1 MRRILISL
9 LSVLAAAS
17 WAAAQ
22 SDQSG
27 QSGQSGNGQ
36 RLPLALYQGASA
48 PPVVITLQDA
58 LERARKLDADVQSAL
73 SDVKSAGEERVQAK
87 ASLLP
92 AISATS
98 QYLGTQGNGVN
109 PSGRYVSNDGV
120 HMYRDWAVLH
130 EDVSANTFRKTG
142 TQRADASEILAKAK
156 VEVAQRGLAVTV
168 TKSYYAMVT
177 AQRKYANSQLASQEA
192 DRFLERTRQQERLGE
207 VARYDVMKAQLQ
219 SQDQQQSFDD
229 AALAMETTRL
239 TLAVLVFPAL
249 TENFTVVDDLESG
262 PVLPS
267 FEDVR
272 ALAGKDNPEIRAALE
287 AVRQANKDTE
297 AARNARLPSLSLDL
311 TYGIE
316 ANAFALHS
324 TVAAFPEGG
333 ILPNLGYA
341 VVANLT
347 IPVFDWGAQKSKVR
361 QAQIRETQLQ
371 TQASQAQRQIAAN
384 LQLNYDEAVGAR
396 AAVNRARSAMELAT
410 ELLNVSNNRYIGGA
424 APASEVVDAQ
434 NALVKARNDYADA
447 QTRYRVA
454 IASLQTFTGSF

>member
-1 MRRILISL
+1 MRRISISL
-9 LSVLAAAS
+9 LCVCAAAS
-17 WAAAQ
+17 WASAQ
-22 SDQSG
+22 SDT
-27 QSGQSGNGQ
+27 GQ
-36 RLPLALYQGASA
+36 RLPLALSQGASA

-58 LERARKLDADVQSAL
+58 LERARKLDVEVQSAIA
-73 SDVKSAGEERVQAK
+73 DVRSAGEERVQAK

-92 AISATS
+92 GVSVTS

-109 PSGRYVSNDGV
+109 PSGRYVTNDGV
-120 HMYRDWAVLH
+120 HLYRDWALVH
-130 EDVSANTFRKTG
+130 EDVTANTFRRTG
-142 TQRADASEILAKAK
+142 TQRAEASEILAKAK

-168 TKSYYAMVT
+168 TKNYYAMVT
-177 AQRKYANSQLASQEA
+177 AQRKYANAQLASQEA

-207 VARYDVMKAQLQ
+207 VAHYDVVKAQLQ
-219 SQDQQQSFDD
+219 SENQEQSFDD

-239 TLAVLVFPAL
+239 SLAVLVFPAL

-267 FEDVR
+267 FDDVR
-272 ALAGKDNPEIRAALE
+272 MLAGKDNPEIRAALQ
-287 AVRQANKDTE
+287 AVRQASMDTE
-297 AARNARLPSLSLDL
+297 SARNARLPSLSVDL
-311 TYGIE
+311 SYGIE

-324 TVAAFPEGG
+324 TVASFPEGG

-361 QAQIRETQLQ
+361 QAQLRETQLQ

-396 AAVNRARSAMELAT
+396 AAVNRARRAMELAT
-410 ELLNVSNNRYIGGA
+410 ESLNLSNNRYIGGA

-434 NALVKARNDYADA
+434 NAVVRARNDYADA

-454 IASLQTFTGSF
+454 IATLQTFTGSF

>member
-1 MRRILISL
+1 MRKISISL
-9 LSVLAAAS
+9 LCVCAAAS
-17 WAAAQ
+17 WASAQ
-22 SDQSG
+22 SDT
-27 QSGQSGNGQ
+27 GQ
-36 RLPLALYQGASA
+36 RLPLALSQGASA

-58 LERARKLDADVQSAL
+58 LERARKLDVEVQSAIA
-73 SDVKSAGEERVQAK
+73 DVRSAGEERVQAK

-92 AISATS
+92 GVSVTS

-109 PSGRYVSNDGV
+109 PSGRYVTNDGV
-120 HMYRDWAVLH
+120 HLYRDWALVH
-130 EDVSANTFRKTG
+130 EDVTANTFRKTG
-142 TQRADASEILAKAK
+142 TQRAEASEILAKAK

-168 TKSYYAMVT
+168 TKNYYAMVT
-177 AQRKYANSQLASQEA
+177 AQRKYANAQLASQEA

-207 VARYDVMKAQLQ
+207 VAHYDVVKAQLQ
-219 SQDQQQSFDD
+219 SENQEQSFDD

-239 TLAVLVFPAL
+239 SLAVLVFPAL

-267 FEDVR
+267 FDDVR
-272 ALAGKDNPEIRAALE
+272 MLAGKDNPEIRAALQ
-287 AVRQANKDTE
+287 AVRQASMDTE
-297 AARNARLPSLSLDL
+297 SARNARLPSLSVDL
-311 TYGIE
+311 SYGIE

-324 TVAAFPEGG
+324 TVASFPEGG

-361 QAQIRETQLQ
+361 QAQLRETQLQ

-396 AAVNRARSAMELAT
+396 AAVNRARRAMELAT
-410 ELLNVSNNRYIGGA
+410 ESLNLSNNRYIGGA

-434 NALVKARNDYADA
+434 NAVVRARNDYADA

-454 IASLQTFTGSF
+454 IATLQTFTGSF

>member
-1 MRRILISL
+1 MRRIFISL
-9 LSVLAAAS
+9 LSILAAAS

-22 SDQSG
+22 SNSG
-27 QSGQSGNGQ
+27 QP
-36 RLPLALYQGASA
+36 LPLAQSQGAAA

-58 LERARKLDADVQSAL
+58 LERARKLDAEVQSAVAEVL
-73 SDVKSAGEERVQAK
+73 SAGEERVQAK

-92 AISATS
+92 GISVTS

-120 HMYRDWAVLH
+120 HLYRDWAVLH
-130 EDVSANTFRKTG
+130 EDVTANTFRKTG
-142 TQRADASEILAKAK
+142 TQRAEASEILAKAK

-168 TKSYYAMVT
+168 TKNYYAMVT
-177 AQRKYANSQLASQEA
+177 AQRKYANSQLAAQEA

-207 VARYDVMKAQLQ
+207 VAHYDVVKAQLQ
-219 SQDQQQSFDD
+219 SENQQQSFDD

-239 TLAVLVFPAL
+239 SLAVLVFPVMN
-249 TENFTVVDDLESG
+249 ENFSVVDDLESG

-267 FEDVR
+267 FDDVR
-272 ALAGKDNPEIRAALE
+272 MLAEKDNPEIRAALQ
-287 AVRQANKDTE
+287 AVRQASMDTE
-297 AARNARLPSLSLDL
+297 AARNARLPSLSVDL

-333 ILPNLGYA
+333 ILPNLGYGI
-341 VVANLT
+341 VANLT

-361 QAQIRETQLQ
+361 QAQLRETQFQ

-396 AAVNRARSAMELAT
+396 AAVNRARRAMELAT
-410 ELLNVSNNRYIGGA
+410 ESLNLSNNRYIGGA

>member
-1 MRRILISL
+1 MRRIFVSL
-9 LSVLAAAS
+9 LIVLAAAS

-22 SDQSG
+22 SDP
-27 QSGQSGNGQ
+27 SGNGQ
-36 RLPLALYQGASA
+36 RLPLALSQGASA

-58 LERARKLDADVQSAL
+58 LERARKLDYEVQSAVA
-73 SDVKSAGEERVQAK
+73 DVKSAGEERVQAK
-87 ASLLP
+87 SSLLP
-92 AISATS
+92 GVSVTS
-98 QYLGTQGNGVN
+98 QYLNTQGNGVN

-130 EDVSANTFRKTG
+130 EEVTANTFRKTG

-177 AQRKYANSQLASQEA
+177 AQRKYANAQLASQEA

-207 VARYDVMKAQLQ
+207 VAHYDTVKAQLQ
-219 SQDQQQSFDD
+219 SEDQQQSFDD

-239 TLAVLVFPAL
+239 SLAVLVFPAL

-267 FEDVR
+267 FDDVR
-272 ALAGKDNPEIRAALE
+272 MLAGKDNPEIRAALQ
-287 AVRQANKDTE
+287 AVRQASKDTE
-297 AARNARLPSLSLDL
+297 AARNARLPTLAVDFS
-311 TYGIE
+311 YGIE

-361 QAQIRETQLQ
+361 QAQLRETQLQ

-396 AAVNRARSAMELAT
+396 AAVNRARRAMELAT
-410 ELLNVSNNRYIGGA
+410 ESLNLSNNRYIGGA

-454 IASLQTFTGSF
+454 IATLQTFTGSF

>member
-1 MRRILISL
+1 MRRIFISL

-22 SDQSG
+22 SDS
-27 QSGQSGNGQ
+27 GQ
-36 RLPLALYQGASA
+36 RLPLAQSQGASA

-58 LERARKLDADVQSAL
+58 LERARKLDAELQSAL
-73 SDVKSAGEERVQAK
+73 SDIMTAGEERVQAK
-87 ASLLP
+87 SSLLP
-92 AISATS
+92 GISVTS

-120 HMYRDWAVLH
+120 HLYRDWALLH
-130 EDVSANTFRKTG
+130 QDVTANTFRKTG
-142 TQRADASEILAKAK
+142 SQRADASEILAKAK

-168 TKSYYAMVT
+168 TKSYYALVT
-177 AQRKYANSQLASQEA
+177 AQRKYANAQLASQEA

-207 VARYDVMKAQLQ
+207 IPRYDVMKAQLQ

-239 TLAVLVFPAL
+239 SLAVLVFPSL

-262 PVLPS
+262 PVLPP
-267 FEDVR
+267 FDDVQM
-272 ALAGKDNPEIRAALE
+272 LAGKDNPEIRAALQ
-287 AVRQANKDTE
+287 AVRQASKDTE
-297 AARNARLPSLSLDL
+297 AARNARLPSLSVDL
-311 TYGIE
+311 SYGIE

-361 QAQIRETQLQ
+361 QAQLRETQLQ

-410 ELLNVSNNRYIGGA
+410 EILNVSNNRYIGGA

-454 IASLQTFTGSF
+454 IATLQTFTGSF

>member
-1 MRRILISL
+1 MRKISISL
-9 LSVLAAAS
+9 LCVCAAAS
-17 WAAAQ
+17 WASAQ
-22 SDQSG
+22 SDT
-27 QSGQSGNGQ
+27 GQ
-36 RLPLALYQGASA
+36 RLPLALSQGASA

-58 LERARKLDADVQSAL
+58 LERARKLDVEVQSAIA
-73 SDVKSAGEERVQAK
+73 DVRSAGEERVQAK

-92 AISATS
+92 GVSVTS

-109 PSGRYVSNDGV
+109 PSGRYVTNDGV
-120 HMYRDWAVLH
+120 HLYRDWALVH
-130 EDVSANTFRKTG
+130 EDVTANTFRKTG
-142 TQRADASEILAKAK
+142 TQRAEASEILAKAK

-168 TKSYYAMVT
+168 TKNYYAMVT
-177 AQRKYANSQLASQEA
+177 AQRKYANAQLASQEA

-207 VARYDVMKAQLQ
+207 VAHYDVVKAQLQ
-219 SQDQQQSFDD
+219 SENQEQSFDD
-229 AALAMETTRL
+229 AALAMESTRL
-239 TLAVLVFPAL
+239 SLAVLVFPAL

-267 FEDVR
+267 FDDVR
-272 ALAGKDNPEIRAALE
+272 MLAGKDNPEIRAALQ
-287 AVRQANKDTE
+287 AVRQASMDTE
-297 AARNARLPSLSLDL
+297 SARNARLPSLSVDL
-311 TYGIE
+311 SYGIE

-324 TVAAFPEGG
+324 TVASFPEGG

-361 QAQIRETQLQ
+361 QAQLRETQLQ

-396 AAVNRARSAMELAT
+396 AAVNRARRAMELAT
-410 ELLNVSNNRYIGGA
+410 ESLNLSNNRYIGGA

-434 NALVKARNDYADA
+434 NAVVRARNDYADA

-454 IASLQTFTGSF
+454 IATLQTFTGSF

>member
-1 MRRILISL
+1 MRRIFIPL
-9 LSVLAAAS
+9 LCIFAAAS
-17 WAAAQ
+17 WASAQ
-22 SDQSG
+22 SD
-27 QSGQSGNGQ
+27 NGQ
-36 RLPLALYQGASA
+36 RLPLAQSPGALA

-58 LERARKLDADVQSAL
+58 LERARKLDAEVQAA
-73 SDVKSAGEERVQAK
+73 VAEVQSAGEERVQAK
-87 ASLLP
+87 SSLLP
-92 AISATS
+92 GISLTS

-130 EDVSANTFRKTG
+130 EDVTANTFRKTG
-142 TQRADASEILAKAK
+142 THRAEASEILAKAK

-177 AQRKYANSQLASQEA
+177 AQRKYANAQLASQEA

-207 VARYDVMKAQLQ
+207 VAHYDVVKAQLQ
-219 SQDQQQSFDD
+219 SEDQQQSFDD

-239 TLAVLVFPAL
+239 TLAVLVFPTL

-267 FEDVR
+267 FDDVR
-272 ALAGKDNPEIRAALE
+272 TLAGKDNPEIRAALQ
-287 AVRQANKDTE
+287 AVRQASMDTE
-297 AARNARLPSLSLDL
+297 AARNARLPSLAVDFS
-311 TYGIE
+311 YGIE

-361 QAQIRETQLQ
+361 QAQLRETQLQ

-396 AAVNRARSAMELAT
+396 AAVNRARRAMELAT
-410 ELLNVSNNRYIGGA
+410 ESLNLSNNRYIGGA

-454 IASLQTFTGSF
+454 IATLQTFTGSF

>member
-1 MRRILISL
+1 MRRISISL
-9 LSVLAAAS
+9 LCVCAAAS
-17 WAAAQ
+17 WASAQ
-22 SDQSG
+22 SDT
-27 QSGQSGNGQ
+27 GQ
-36 RLPLALYQGASA
+36 RLPLALSQGASA

-58 LERARKLDADVQSAL
+58 LERARKLDVEVQSAIA
-73 SDVKSAGEERVQAK
+73 DVRSAGEERVQAK

-92 AISATS
+92 GVSVTS

-109 PSGRYVSNDGV
+109 PSGRYVTNDGV
-120 HMYRDWAVLH
+120 HLYRDWALVH
-130 EDVSANTFRKTG
+130 EDVTANTFRKTG
-142 TQRADASEILAKAK
+142 TQRAEASEILAKAK

-168 TKSYYAMVT
+168 TKNYYAMVT
-177 AQRKYANSQLASQEA
+177 AQRKYANAQLASQEA

-207 VARYDVMKAQLQ
+207 VAHYDVVKAQLQ
-219 SQDQQQSFDD
+219 SENQEQSFDD
-229 AALAMETTRL
+229 AALAMESTRL
-239 TLAVLVFPAL
+239 SLAVLVFPAL

-267 FEDVR
+267 FDDVR
-272 ALAGKDNPEIRAALE
+272 MLAGKDNPEIRAALQ
-287 AVRQANKDTE
+287 AVRQASMDTE
-297 AARNARLPSLSLDL
+297 SARNARLPSLSVDL
-311 TYGIE
+311 SYGIE

-324 TVAAFPEGG
+324 TVASFPEGG

-361 QAQIRETQLQ
+361 QAQLRETQLQ

-396 AAVNRARSAMELAT
+396 AAVNRARRAMELAT
-410 ELLNVSNNRYIGGA
+410 ESLNLSNNRYIGGA

-434 NALVKARNDYADA
+434 NAVVRARNDYADA

-454 IASLQTFTGSF
+454 IATLQTFTGSF

>member
-1 MRRILISL
+1 
-9 LSVLAAAS
+9 
-17 WAAAQ
+17 
-22 SDQSG
+22 
-27 QSGQSGNGQ
+27 
-36 RLPLALYQGASA
+36 
-48 PPVVITLQDA
+48 VITLQDA
-58 LERARKLDADVQSAL
+58 LERARKLDAELQSAL
-73 SDVKSAGEERVQAK
+73 SDIMTAGEERVQAK
-87 ASLLP
+87 SSLLP
-92 AISATS
+92 GISVTS

-120 HMYRDWAVLH
+120 HLYRDWALLH
-130 EDVSANTFRKTG
+130 QDVTANTFRKTG
-142 TQRADASEILAKAK
+142 SQRADASEILAKAK

-168 TKSYYAMVT
+168 TKSYYALVT
-177 AQRKYANSQLASQEA
+177 AQRKYANAQLASQEA

-207 VARYDVMKAQLQ
+207 IPRYDVMKAQLQ

-239 TLAVLVFPAL
+239 SLAVLVFPSL

-262 PVLPS
+262 PVLPP
-267 FEDVR
+267 FDDVQM
-272 ALAGKDNPEIRAALE
+272 LAGKDNPEIRAALQ
-287 AVRQANKDTE
+287 AVRQASKDTE
-297 AARNARLPSLSLDL
+297 AARNARLPSLSVDL
-311 TYGIE
+311 SYGIE

-361 QAQIRETQLQ
+361 QAQLRETQLQ

-410 ELLNVSNNRYIGGA
+410 EILNVSNNRYIGGA

-454 IASLQTFTGSF
+454 IATLQTFTGSF

>member
-1 MRRILISL
+1 MRRIFIAL
-9 LSVLAAAS
+9 LFVLAASS

-27 QSGQSGNGQ
+27 NGQ
-36 RLPLALYQGASA
+36 RLPLAQSLGASA

-58 LERARKLDADVQSAL
+58 LERARKLDVEVLSAVSDVQ
-73 SDVKSAGEERVQAK
+73 SAGEERVQAK
-87 ASLLP
+87 SSLLP
-92 AISATS
+92 GISVTS

-130 EDVSANTFRKTG
+130 EDVTANTFRKTG
-142 TQRADASEILAKAK
+142 TQRAEASEILAKAR

-168 TKSYYAMVT
+168 TKNYYAMVT
-177 AQRKYANSQLASQEA
+177 AQRKYATAQTASQEA

-207 VARYDVMKAQLQ
+207 VAHYDVVKAQLQ
-219 SQDQQQSFDD
+219 SEDQQQSFDD
-229 AALAMETTRL
+229 AALAMATTRL
-239 TLAVLVFPAL
+239 SLAVLVFPAL
-249 TENFTVVDDLESG
+249 NENFTVVDDLESG

-267 FEDVR
+267 FDDVR
-272 ALAGKDNPEIRAALE
+272 MLAEKDNPEIRAALQ
-287 AVRQANKDTE
+287 AVRQASLDTE
-297 AARNARLPSLSLDL
+297 AARNARLPSLAVDFS
-311 TYGIE
+311 YGIE

-333 ILPNLGYA
+333 VLPNLGYA

-361 QAQIRETQLQ
+361 QAQLRETQLQ

-396 AAVNRARSAMELAT
+396 AAVNRARRSMELAT
-410 ELLNVSNNRYIGGA
+410 ESLNLSNNRYIGGA

-454 IASLQTFTGSF
+454 IATLQTFTGSF

>member
-1 MRRILISL
+1 M
-9 LSVLAAAS
+9 
-17 WAAAQ
+17 
-22 SDQSG
+22 
-27 QSGQSGNGQ
+27 
-36 RLPLALYQGASA
+36 
-48 PPVVITLQDA
+48 T
-58 LERARKLDADVQSAL
+58 
-73 SDVKSAGEERVQAK
+73 AGEERVQAK
-87 ASLLP
+87 SSLLP
-92 AISATS
+92 GISVTS

-120 HMYRDWAVLH
+120 HLYRDWALLH
-130 EDVSANTFRKTG
+130 QDVTANTFRKTG
-142 TQRADASEILAKAK
+142 SQRADASEILAKAK

-168 TKSYYAMVT
+168 TKSYYALVT
-177 AQRKYANSQLASQEA
+177 AQRKYANAQLASQEA

-207 VARYDVMKAQLQ
+207 IPRYDVMKAQLQ

-239 TLAVLVFPAL
+239 SLAVLVFPSL

-262 PVLPS
+262 PVLPP
-267 FEDVR
+267 FDDVQM
-272 ALAGKDNPEIRAALE
+272 LAGKDNPEIRAALQ
-287 AVRQANKDTE
+287 AVRQASKDTE
-297 AARNARLPSLSLDL
+297 AARNARLPSLSVDL
-311 TYGIE
+311 SYGIE

-361 QAQIRETQLQ
+361 QAQLRETQLQ

-410 ELLNVSNNRYIGGA
+410 EILNVSNNRYIGGA

-454 IASLQTFTGSF
+454 IATLQTFTGSF

>member
-1 MRRILISL
+1 MRRISISL
-9 LSVLAAAS
+9 LCVCAAAS
-17 WAAAQ
+17 WASAQ
-22 SDQSG
+22 SDT
-27 QSGQSGNGQ
+27 GQ
-36 RLPLALYQGASA
+36 RLPLALSQGASA

-58 LERARKLDADVQSAL
+58 LERARKLDVEVQSAIA
-73 SDVKSAGEERVQAK
+73 DVRSAGEERVQAK

-92 AISATS
+92 GVSVTS

-109 PSGRYVSNDGV
+109 PSGRYVTNDGV
-120 HMYRDWAVLH
+120 HLYRDWALVH
-130 EDVSANTFRKTG
+130 EDVTANTFRKTG
-142 TQRADASEILAKAK
+142 TQRAEASEILAKAK

-168 TKSYYAMVT
+168 TKNYYAMVT
-177 AQRKYANSQLASQEA
+177 AQRKYANAQLASQEA

-207 VARYDVMKAQLQ
+207 VAHYDVVKAQLQ
-219 SQDQQQSFDD
+219 SENQEQSFDD

-239 TLAVLVFPAL
+239 SLAVLVFPAL

-267 FEDVR
+267 FDDVR
-272 ALAGKDNPEIRAALE
+272 MLAGKDNPEIRAALQ
-287 AVRQANKDTE
+287 AVRQASMDTE
-297 AARNARLPSLSLDL
+297 SARNARLPSLSVDL
-311 TYGIE
+311 SYGIE

-324 TVAAFPEGG
+324 TVASFPEGG

-361 QAQIRETQLQ
+361 QAQLRETQLQ

-396 AAVNRARSAMELAT
+396 AAVNRARRAMELAT
-410 ELLNVSNNRYIGGA
+410 ESLNLSNNRYIGGA

-434 NALVKARNDYADA
+434 NAVVRARNDYADA

-454 IASLQTFTGSF
+454 IATLQTFTGSF

>member
-1 MRRILISL
+1 MRRIFLSL
-9 LSVLAAAS
+9 LSILAAAS
-17 WAAAQ
+17 WASAQ
-22 SDQSG
+22 SDP
-27 QSGQSGNGQ
+27 SGNGQ
-36 RLPLALYQGASA
+36 RLPLALSQGASA

-58 LERARKLDADVQSAL
+58 LERARQLDAEVQSAIAE
-73 SDVKSAGEERVQAK
+73 VKSAGEERVQAK
-87 ASLLP
+87 SSLLP
-92 AISATS
+92 GISLTS

-109 PSGRYVSNDGV
+109 PSGRYVTNDGV
-120 HMYRDWAVLH
+120 HLYRDWAVLH
-130 EDVSANTFRKTG
+130 EDVTANTFRKTG
-142 TQRADASEILAKAK
+142 TQRAEASEILAKAK

-168 TKSYYAMVT
+168 TKNYYAMVT
-177 AQRKYANSQLASQEA
+177 AQRKYANAQLASQEA

-207 VARYDVMKAQLQ
+207 VAHYDVVKAQLQ
-219 SQDQQQSFDD
+219 SEDQQQSFDD

-249 TENFTVVDDLESG
+249 TENFTVVDDLESS

-267 FEDVR
+267 FDDVR
-272 ALAGKDNPEIRAALE
+272 TLAGKDNPEIRAALQ
-287 AVRQANKDTE
+287 AVRQASMDTE
-297 AARNARLPSLSLDL
+297 SARNARLPSLSVDL
-311 TYGIE
+311 SYGIE

-324 TVAAFPEGG
+324 TVASFPEGG

-361 QAQIRETQLQ
+361 QAQLRETQLQ

-396 AAVNRARSAMELAT
+396 AAVSRARRAMELAT
-410 ELLNVSNNRYIGGA
+410 ESLNLSNNRYIGGA

-447 QTRYRVA
+447 QARYRVA
-454 IASLQTFTGSF
+454 IATLQTFTGSF